1 MLFLPS
7 IQSGKIRLP
16 SGVVWVA
23 IYPIHSRRKMMSC
36 HPRVTEW
43 TMTIQAHLPHLSKPQ
58 ATVLALWSLG
68 MVLARSCALTAVSA
82 FLATWLGRKEPAVRQ
97 QLREFCYE
105 ATAKRG
111 ATRCA
116 LAVEPCF
123 VPLLAWVVDQWEGT
137 QLALTL

>member
-1 MLFLPS
+1 MTRHPS
-7 IQSGKIRLP
+7 VGHGMGGCI
-16 SGVVWVA
+16 A
-23 IYPIHSRRKMMSC
+23 PITPRRILMSC

-43 TMTIQAHLPHLSKPQ
+43 TTILRAHLPHLTKSQ

-68 MVLARSCALTAVSA
+68 MVLARSCALTAV
-82 FLATWLGRKEPAVRQ
+82 RQ

-111 ATRCA
+111 TARQE
-116 LAVEPCF
+116 LVVETCF

-137 QLALTL
+137 QLALAL

>member
-1 MLFLPS
+1 
-7 IQSGKIRLP
+7 
-16 SGVVWVA
+16 
-23 IYPIHSRRKMMSC
+23 MSC
-36 HPRVTEW
+36 HPRVIEW
-43 TMTIQAHLPHLSKPQ
+43 TIIIQTHLPHLSKPQ

-82 FLATWLGRKEPAVRQ
+82 FLATWLGRKEQTVRQ

-111 ATRCA
+111 TARCA

-123 VPLLAWVVDQWEGT
+123 VPLLAWVVDQWEGH
-137 QLALTL
+137 AIGAGP